1 MAEISVWMAWITE
14 AKNSSNIK
22 AEGEVSDTRASAEA
36 TVGKDVLVEV
46 EHDEDKTS
54 NELSNLT
61 LIWQGSMVNGERQWA
76 KQTQKDKAKE
86 AQHLAIK

>member
-36 TVGKDVLVEV
+36 TVGEEV
-46 EHDEDKTS
+46 EHDEDTTG